1 MKAALALVSAVFCLQ
16 GCVYAPPPGPPS
28 PSQQL
33 LDLKKAIE
41 AGVITEQEYNRRVRE
56 ILHKTPVPPSGPT
69 ATG

>member
-1 MKAALALVSAVFCLQ
+1 MKAFALAGLALCLQ
-16 GCVYAPPPGPPS
+16 ACVVAPPPGPPS

-56 ILHKTPVPPSGPT
+56 ILHEAPVPASRAM